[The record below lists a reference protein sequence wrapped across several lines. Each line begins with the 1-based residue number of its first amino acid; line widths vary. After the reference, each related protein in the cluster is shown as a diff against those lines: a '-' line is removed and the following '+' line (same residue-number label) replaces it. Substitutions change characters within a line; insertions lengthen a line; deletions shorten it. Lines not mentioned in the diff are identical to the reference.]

1 MSALNSLKL
10 VVAKRPSAA
19 APPQLRRL
27 KLSKQL
33 TEQLRL
39 AEAEALGMPY
49 RATRTRMVLDS
60 VSGERVQREV
70 PKRVRAWWFGLENG
84 RLGFQVRYGTGRVLE
99 LGNGGKNSVEVAS
112 ITELAAAIATV
123 KSAVDSGELDAQI
136 ELASAGVRER
146 FVK

>member
-39 AEAEALGMPY
+39 AEAEALGLPY

-84 RLGFQVRYGTGRVLE
+84 RLCFQVRYGTGRVLE
-99 LGNGGKNSVEVAS
+99 LGKGGKNSVEVAN
-112 ITELAAAIATV
+112 INELAAVITAV
-123 KSAVDSGELDAQI
+123 KSAVENGELDAQI